1 MPIDFSFK
9 ELLSR
14 NLSEWK
20 EDLKR
25 FSRELIRIRFLVIV
39 LAGVVGVIG
48 GLSAVTFRYLTEI
61 FMNWFTAI
69 PDYLGWPFIILMPT
83 LGGLLVGILVTRFAS
98 EARGSGIPE
107 VMEAVAIRE
116 GNIRT
121 RVPFIK
127 MLASALTIGSGGSA
141 GVEGPIAHI
150 SAGFSSI
157 FGRRFNLNGRYV
169 RLLVICGV
177 AAGISAI
184 FNAPIGGVLFA
195 LEVIYGGIE
204 AIAVIPVVLSSVVA
218 TAVSRVLLGEQAIL
232 QLTPF
237 VLSNP
242 WELIFFL
249 ILGLLL
255 ALLSVFWIKIF
266 YWISDLFERIKV
278 SPYFKPAIGGLGVGL
293 VIIVFPQVM
302 GGGYGVMEDVFAGQ
316 IGFALLLI
324 LGLLKMLTTPFTLG
338 SGGSGG
344 PFAPSLFIG
353 AMFGGAFGLAIQ
365 FLLFGRIL
373 GPFQPVFA
381 FWDFILGPIGPLIHP
396 YFGFN
401 PMAYALVGMA
411 ALFAAA
417 GRAPLTMIVMVME
430 MTKDY
435 YLILPLMTA
444 CATSYILSRVIM
456 KDDIYTMKLKPR
468 GIDYYA
474 KRRGDV
480 LDYTKIREIMVTDV
494 MTVAPNMTVFQVL
507 ELMEKHHHMGF
518 PVLEEGKLVGVIDFN
533 DVTEEMLDRKGEDL
547 VRELAI
553 KDYVTIGPDDT
564 VHAALDKMI
573 QQGVDRL
580 IVVDPSDETKMIG
593 LITRTDILY
602 LHEVKY
608 LMKEKRDKLREK
620 LAKIAE
626 LAEDEEL

>member
-1 MPIDFSFK
+1 MRIEFSFR
-9 ELLSR
+9 EIFSR

-20 EDLKR
+20 EYSKK
-25 FSRELIRIRFLVIV
+25 FFHELIRVRILVIG
-39 LAGVVGVIG
+39 LSGIIGIIG
-48 GLSAVTFRYLTEI
+48 GVSAVAFRYLTDI
-61 FMNWFTAI
+61 FVNWFTAI
-69 PDYLGWPFIILMPT
+69 PDYLGWTFIVLMPT
-83 LGGLLVGILVTRFAS
+83 LGGLLVGVLVTRFAS

-107 VMEAVAIRE
+107 VMEAVALRE
-116 GNIRT
+116 GKIRT
-121 RVPFIK
+121 RVPFVK

-141 GVEGPIAHI
+141 GIEGPIAQI
-150 SAGFSSI
+150 SAGLSSI
-157 FGRRFNLNGRYV
+157 IGRRFKLNGRYT
-169 RLLVICGV
+169 RLLVVCGV
-177 AAGISAI
+177 AAGISAL

-218 TAVSRVLLGEQAIL
+218 TAVSRIVLGEKSIL

-237 VLSNP
+237 VLSNS
-242 WELIFFL
+242 WELVFFL

-255 ALLSVFWIKIF
+255 AVVSVFWVKIF
-266 YWISDLFERIKV
+266 YWISNLFDRIKV
-278 SPYFKPAIGGLGVGL
+278 SPYIKPALGGLGVGL
-293 VIIVFPQVM
+293 VIAVFPQVM
-302 GGGYGVMEDVFAGQ
+302 GGGYQVMEQVLAGE
-316 IGFALLLI
+316 IGLALLLI
-324 LGLLKMLTTPFTLG
+324 LGLLKMFTTPFTLG

-344 PFAPSLFIG
+344 VFGPSLFIG
-353 AMFGGAFGLAIQ
+353 AMFGGAFGLTVH

-373 GPFQPVFA
+373 GPFEPIYA
-381 FWDFILGPIGPLIHP
+381 FWDSILGPLGPLLHP

-417 GRAPLTMIVMVME
+417 GRAPLTVIVMVME
-430 MTKDY
+430 MTNDY
-435 YLILPLMTA
+435 YLILPLMMA

-456 KDDIYTMKLKPR
+456 REDIYTMKLRRR
-468 GIDYYA
+468 GIDFIA
-474 KRRGDV
+474 QRRGDV
-480 LDYTKIREIMVTDV
+480 LDYTKIKDIMVTDV

-518 PVLEEGKLVGVIDFN
+518 PVLEEGRLIGVIDFN

-547 VRELAI
+547 VRDVAI
-553 KDYVTIGPDDT
+553 KDYVTIGPDET

-573 QQGVDRL
+573 QYGVDRL
-580 IVVDPSDETKMIG
+580 IVVDPSDEFKMIG

-608 LMKEKRDKLREK
+608 LMKQKREKLREK